1 MEDALRKIALL
12 EDRSGGGGG
21 GSGDKGGGGEA
32 VGSVAATL
40 QLHQLQGKLHSAQE
54 ELFQSE
60 AGEC

>member
-12 EDRSGGGGG
+12 EDRSGGG